1 MRYEGYSTQ
10 ERVND
15 ILDKISKY
23 GILSITKLEKEFLDA
38 HKSGEEEE
46 IHNKITKEESETIFE
61 DDNNLFRFEFE
72 SEETFNG
79 ETHYIGTIYVPDL
92 ILSNGKKIKG
102 RLSGRIIAYKNGTN
116 SPEFYSSL
124 KDSMTHENYE
134 IFDFCNGIEYELD
147 NFIDYVISELN
158 EK

>member
-23 GILSITKLEKEFLDA
+23 GIQSITKLEKEFLDA
-38 HKSGEEEE
+38 YKSGEEEE
-46 IHNKITKEESETIFE
+46 IHNKIAKEESESIFE

-92 ILSNGKKIKG
+92 TLSNGKKVKG
-102 RLSGRIIAYKNGTN
+102 RLTGRIIAYKNGTN
-116 SPEFYSSL
+116 SPEFYSVV

-147 NFIDYVISELN
+147 NFIDYVIMELN
-158 EK
+158 GK